1 MPKRSSAR
9 TGSEL
14 FVVDNSQDDWNV
26 LRYLHDWCQI
36 SSSIDVASAYFE
48 LGSLLALNGE
58 WQKIDEIRVLM
69 GDEVSRRTKA
79 AFVQALSERKARLDA
94 SIEVE
99 KERDDFLDG
108 VPAIVQ
114 AIRDGKIKFRIYRKA
129 RFHAKA
135 YITHARLEVVG
146 SSALVGSSNFTRPGL
161 TDNIELNVQITGG
174 PVSVLQEWFE
184 EHWDQAEDITLDML
198 QTIERHI
205 QAFTPFDVYA
215 RSLHELFRDRALS
228 AGEWEKHESTIF
240 QMLDGY
246 QREGYGQLL
255 DIARKYDGA
264 FLCDGVGL
272 GKTFV
277 GLMLLERLVRHEK
290 KRVVLL
296 VPKSA
301 RESVWMSNLR
311 RYLPDLVGGAFSG
324 LEVLNHT
331 DLGRPILDERL
342 EAIKSRAD
350 AIIIDEAHNFRN
362 PGIAGEGDRR
372 PSRPRILKDIAQGKQ
387 LFLLTATPVN
397 NSILDL
403 MHLIELFAGDGAK
416 LKQAPLGIQSL
427 QGHFRSLE
435 KRIRKAEGDG
445 DADINVT
452 SGEAREVFESDP
464 VVQNLVVQRSRAYVK
479 ASQALESHGRA
490 AQFPTRDDPKV
501 VSYHLSPIQQRLL
514 NLIAQQFDKHKPLL
528 TLAIYNPEEF
538 RRKGQ
543 GEAADFDRG
552 RLKQVVILIRVGF
565 LKRLESSTPAFE
577 ASCRRLLVK
586 LLTFVERHAAS
597 SDAEGRFSRWK
608 GRHADLL
615 ARIAAAKS
623 TAGDDSDADEDVV
636 TPEMLEDVIELDNE
650 TYDVPAIVDEC
661 YGDMDLLAM
670 LLETLRDFTPA
681 DDGKLTAMIALLKS
695 DPVLAKHKVL
705 IFSEFADTGHYLAR
719 ELKNAGIDGVAQI
732 DSNTKIERGE
742 VIKRFAPYYNGSNSK
757 EQGTHETRVLVASD
771 VLSEGLNLQDAT
783 RLINYDLHWNP
794 VRLMQRI
801 GRVDR
806 RMNPEIEAAIVRD
819 HPDQATLRG
828 HTAYWNFLPQDELDA
843 LLNLYA
849 RVAGKT
855 LRISRLFGIE
865 GKKLLTPTDD
875 YDELKNFNEAYEGE
889 ESSEERLRLEL
900 TALLNADPKLEAR
913 LDDLPNRIFS
923 GREAISP
930 NARGVFF
937 CWSLPGPDPN
947 LDPALGAD
955 AWTGQSGEAKWY
967 YRDLASGTIADSPA
981 AIADL
986 IRSTPETPRHLDTP
1000 RETLRA
1006 ALIEVE
1012 KHIRNTYLRQ
1022 VQAPVGVKPIL
1033 KAWMELN

>member
-1 MPKRSSAR
+1 MPIRSSAR
-9 TGSEL
+9 VGSEL
-14 FVVDNSQDDWNV
+14 FIVDNSQDDWNV
-26 LRYLHDWCQI
+26 LRYLRDWCQI

-48 LGSLLALNGE
+48 LGSLLALKGE
-58 WQKIDEIRVLM
+58 WQKVDEIRVLM

-79 AFVQALSERKARLDA
+79 AFIQALTDRKARLDSSVEA
-94 SIEVE
+94 E

-114 AIRDGKIKFRIYRKA
+114 AIRDGRIKFRIYRKA

-161 TDNIELNVQITGG
+161 TENIELNVQITGG

-184 EHWDQAEDITLDML
+184 EHWDDAEDVTVEIL

-205 QAFTPFDVYA
+205 QSFTPFEVYA
-215 RSLHELFRDRALS
+215 HSLNELFRDRALS

-240 QMLDGY
+240 KMLDGY
-246 QREGYGQLL
+246 QRQGYGQLL
-255 DIARKYDGA
+255 EIARKYDGA

-331 DLGRPILDERL
+331 DLGRPSLDERL
-342 EAIKSRAD
+342 TAIKARAD

-397 NSILDL
+397 NSIIDL
-403 MHLIELFAGDGAK
+403 MHLIELFAGDGSK
-416 LKQAPLGIQSL
+416 LKQAPLGVQSL
-427 QGHFRSLE
+427 QGHFRTLE
-435 KRIRKAEGDG
+435 RSIRKAEGENDDG
-445 DADINVT
+445 INVT
-452 SGEAREVFESDP
+452 AGEARQVFETDP
-464 VVQNLVVQRSRAYVK
+464 IVQNLVVQRSRAFVK
-479 ASQALESHGRA
+479 ASQALEAHGRP
-490 AQFPTRDDPKV
+490 AQFPTRDAPMV
-501 VSYHLSPIQQRLL
+501 VDYHLSSIQERLL
-514 NLIAQQFDKHKPLL
+514 SLIAQQFDRHKPLL

-586 LLTFVERHAAS
+586 LLTFVERHAAGEE
-597 SDAEGRFSRWK
+597 AKRRLARWK
-608 GRHADLL
+608 DRHNDLL
-615 ARIAAAKS
+615 KRIASAS
-623 TAGDDSDADEDVV
+623 AGADDEDEADEDVV
-636 TPEMLEDVIELDNE
+636 TPEMLEAVVELDND
-650 TYDVPAIVDEC
+650 TYDVAAIVDEC
-661 YGDMDLLAM
+661 YGDLDLLAM
-670 LLETLRDFTPA
+670 LLDTLRDFKPDA
-681 DDGKLTAMIALLKS
+681 DGKLAAMIALLKC
-695 DPVLAKHKVL
+695 DPVLAKQKVL
-705 IFSEFADTGHYLAR
+705 IFSEFADTGRYLAR
-719 ELKNAGIDGVAQI
+719 ELKKAGIEGVAQI
-732 DSNTKIERGE
+732 DSNSKIERGE
-742 VIKRFAPYYNGSNSK
+742 VIKRFAPYYNGSNSE
-757 EQGTHETRVLVASD
+757 EQGANETRVLVASD

-806 RMNPEIEAAIVRD
+806 RMNPDIEAAIVKD

-828 HTAYWNFLPQDELDA
+828 HVAYWNFLPQDDLDA
-843 LLNLYA
+843 LLRLYS

-865 GKKLLTPTDD
+865 GKKLLTPDDD
-875 YDELKNFNEAYEGE
+875 YEELKNFNESYEGQ
-889 ESSEERLRLEL
+889 ESAEERLRLEL
-900 TALLNADPKLEAR
+900 TALLNADPKLEAQ
-913 LDDLPNRIFS
+913 LEDLPNRIFS
-923 GREAISP
+923 GREALSP
-930 NARGVFF
+930 DAQGIFF
-937 CWSLPGPDPN
+937 CWSLPGPDPD
-947 LDPALGAD
+947 LDPALGAE
-955 AWTGQSGEAKWY
+955 AWTARSGETKWY
-967 YRDLASGTIADSPA
+967 YRDFASGTISDSPA

-986 IRSTPETPRHLDTP
+986 IRSTPETPRRIGTP
-1000 RETLRA
+1000 REILREA
-1006 ALIEVE
+1006 MIEIE